1 MIQKIDSP
9 VSVKLVFDSK
19 EKRVFPEEII
29 WNEKVYPIVKL
40 GLHHTFKKGRTLYH
54 VFSVASKTLFFKLT
68 LNTETL
74 HWRLEQIAD
83 GY

>member
-29 WNEKVYPIVKL
+29 WNKRVYPIVKL

-54 VFSVASKTLFFKLT
+54 AFSVASKTLFFKLI

-74 HWRLEQIAD
+74 HWNLEQIAD
-83 GY
+83 EF

>member
-9 VSVKLVFDSK
+9 VSVKLVFDSIQK
-19 EKRVFPEEII
+19 KVFPEEIF
-29 WNEKVYPIVKL
+29 WNKRFYPIVKF
-40 GLHHTFKKGRTLYH
+40 GLHHTFKEGKVLYH
-54 VFSVASKTLFFKLT
+54 VFSVSSKTLFFKLV